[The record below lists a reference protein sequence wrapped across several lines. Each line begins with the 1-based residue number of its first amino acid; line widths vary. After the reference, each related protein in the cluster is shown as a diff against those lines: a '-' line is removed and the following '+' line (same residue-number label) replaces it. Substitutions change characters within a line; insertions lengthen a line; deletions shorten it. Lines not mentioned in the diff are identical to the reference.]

1 MDKGEDDDY
10 RPCKFSL
17 ASDEENNENYSNS
30 AWLSEGAYGE
40 ANPTCNFNIP
50 SNDDFEYTTQNEP
63 IDSWL
68 NEDNGPVAFYRFDS
82 KEIRCTTPKKRA
94 KWVGKYLMGDILGE
108 GSYGKVKEVLDST
121 TLCRRAVKILKR
133 RKLRKIPNGEKN
145 VEREI
150 SLLRQLRHK
159 NVIELIE
166 VITNEEKQKLYL
178 ILEYCVSVLQELL
191 DSTPEKKFP
200 IWQAH
205 GYFCQLLDGLEY
217 LHGKGVVHKDIKPG
231 NLLLANCGTLKISDL
246 GVAEA
251 LDHFVPD
258 DICHTSQGSPAF
270 QPPEI
275 ANGADS
281 FSGFKVDIWS
291 SGVTLYNITTGKY
304 PFEGDSIYKLYE
316 NIAECKV
323 IIPQELELPLQ
334 DLLGG

>member
-1 MDKGEDDDY
+1 MVQIMW
-10 RPCKFSL
+10 S
-17 ASDEENNENYSNS
+17 
-30 AWLSEGAYGE
+30 
-40 ANPTCNFNIP
+40 
-50 SNDDFEYTTQNEP
+50 
-63 IDSWL
+63 
-68 NEDNGPVAFYRFDS
+68 VAKSPRVA
-82 KEIRCTTPKKRA
+82 EQ
-94 KWVGKYLMGDILGE
+94 
-108 GSYGKVKEVLDST
+108 
-121 TLCRRAVKILKR
+121 
-133 RKLRKIPNGEKN
+133 
-145 VEREI
+145 EI
-150 SLLRQLRHK
+150 SLLRQLHHK

-166 VITNEEKQKLYL
+166 VITNDEKQKLYL
-178 ILEYCVSVLQELL
+178 IFEYCVSVLQELL

-275 ANGADS
+275 ANGAES

-316 NIAECKV
+316 NIAECEV

-334 DLLGG
+334 DLLQDSDYAANRADRVSVGGYILLVDETPITWRTFKQKCISLSTMEAEFVTLTEAAK